1 MKGKYFLGS
10 VGTAEAFR
18 MVTDANG
25 TQRPVLAFRSKTL
38 TDSGLNIST
47 TKDDIRAG
55 TGAPIQFSFYH
66 DPNIEI
72 TLTDVLFD
80 EAYVAAQLG
89 SEFKVGGIAYKSE
102 IKSLE
107 GGKITLDNDPEDM
120 PIGCG
125 DSAKYLWYTESGK
138 EDWKVIVIESKEV
151 TNADFKEGVEYC
163 LRYLYHNDA
172 AHVAEITSN
181 MIPQEL
187 RLVITAPI
195 YAGDACSAS
204 NGKAAGTI
212 TFEIPRFKLAGTQ
225 DFAFNMSSNATMSLS
240 GNVLANESGCDIT
253 GSNLMRIIAVYDN
266 QTWYEG
272 IIELVADEEKLTVGQ
287 KPEIFGISGN
297 GSVSRLDNAN
307 LDFKQEGS
315 TDGVLGPDG
324 AWAKAGETTISIKG
338 LANSI
343 STTATVKAA

>member
-18 MVTDANG
+18 VDNG
-25 TQRPVLAFRSKTL
+25 ELTLAFRSKTL
-38 TDSGLNIST
+38 TDSGINIST

-66 DPNIEI
+66 DPNVEI

-80 EAYVAAQLG
+80 ERYVEAQLG
-89 SEFKVGGIAYKSE
+89 TKFITGGIAYYTE
-102 IKSLE
+102 PEAIKCTE
-107 GGKITLDNDPEDM
+107 DGKLTVHQDPQAM

-125 DSAKYLWYTESGK
+125 KSDKYVWFSEEGKDDWYAAVANEKVVTSQYLKVGKSYCVRYLYQNDSAK
-138 EDWKVIVIESKEV
+138 I
-151 TNADFKEGVEYC
+151 AD
-163 LRYLYHNDA
+163 
-172 AHVAEITSN
+172 ITSS

-187 RLVITAPI
+187 FLVITAPI

-240 GNVLANESGCDIT
+240 GNVLADESGCDIT
-253 GSNLMRIIAVYDN
+253 SSNLMRIITQYEDGKWYDDLV
-266 QTWYEG
+266 
-272 IIELVADEEKLTVGQ
+272 ELVADEDFLKVGDVPHIYGVYKNGTVTKIDNAKLNIPAEKLEQGKWKEVG
-287 KPEIFGISGN
+287 EVNITI
-297 GSVSRLDNAN
+297 
-307 LDFKQEGS
+307 EGS
-315 TDGVLGPDG
+315 DISDTV
-324 AWAKAGETTISIKG
+324 TI
-338 LANSI
+338 
-343 STTATVKAA
+343 VAA

>member
-18 MVTDANG
+18 VVNG
-25 TQRPVLAFRSKTL
+25 KPILAFRSKTL

-80 EAYVAAQLG
+80 EAYVTAQLG
-89 SEFKVGGIAYKSE
+89 AEFKVGGIAYKSE
-102 IKSLE
+102 TITGE
-107 GGKITLDNDPEDM
+107 AGKLTLSADPQAM

-125 DSAKYLWYTESGK
+125 ESAKYVWFTEEGQ
-138 EDWKVIVIESKEV
+138 EDWKVVIAGDTKEV
-151 TNADFKEGVEYC
+151 SDASILAGKKYC
-163 LRYLYHNDA
+163 VRYLYQNDA

-240 GNVLANESGCDIT
+240 GNVLADESGCDIT
-253 GSNLMRIIAVYDN
+253 SSNLMRIITQYENAQWYDDLV
-266 QTWYEG
+266 
-272 IIELVADEEKLTVGQ
+272 ELVADEDFLKKNDIPHIYGVY
-287 KPEIFGISGN
+287 KN
-297 GSVSRLDNAN
+297 GSVLLIDNKKLKFTPELSEQGQWAAAGAE
-307 LDFKQEGS
+307 KITIEGS
-315 TDGVLGPDG
+315 T
-324 AWAKAGETTISIKG
+324 ISDDV
-338 LANSI
+338 
-343 STTATVKAA
+343 TVIDA

>member
-10 VGTAEAFR
+10 VGTAEAFHI
-18 MVTDANG
+18 VNG
-25 TQRPVLAFRSKTL
+25 KPILAFRSKTL

-89 SEFKVGGIAYKSE
+89 AEFKVGGIAYKSE
-102 IKSLE
+102 TIT
-107 GGKITLDNDPEDM
+107 GAAGKLTLSADPQAM

-125 DSAKYLWYTESGK
+125 ESAKYVWFTEEGQ
-138 EDWKVIVIESKEV
+138 EDWKVVIAGDAKDVSDASILAGK
-151 TNADFKEGVEYC
+151 KYC
-163 LRYLYHNDA
+163 VRYLYQNDD

-240 GNVLANESGCDIT
+240 GNVLADASGCDIT
-253 GSNLMRIIAVYDN
+253 SSNLMRIITQYENVQWYDDLV
-266 QTWYEG
+266 
-272 IIELVADEEKLTVGQ
+272 ELVADEDFLKSKDVPHIYGVY
-287 KPEIFGISGN
+287 KN
-297 GSVSRLDNAN
+297 GSVSLLDNEKLTFDPVLSDEGTWASTGA
-307 LDFKQEGS
+307 KRITIKGS
-315 TDGVLGPDG
+315 TVSDDV
-324 AWAKAGETTISIKG
+324 TI
-338 LANSI
+338 A
-343 STTATVKAA
+343 